1 MINFCLN
8 ESVSLFII
16 QSQINLENFMK
27 IKQTTYK
34 TNQEILE
41 ILKISKSDFTDS
53 DWDIISRYS

>member
-8 ESVSLFII
+8 EDVSLFII

>member
-8 ESVSLFII
+8 EGVSIFII

>member
-1 MINFCLN
+1 MINFCFN
-8 ESVSLFII
+8 EGVSLFII

>member
-8 ESVSLFII
+8 EGVSIFIM

-27 IKQTTYK
+27 IKQTTHK

-41 ILKISKSDFTDS
+41 ILKISKLDFTDS
-53 DWDIISRYS
+53 DWNIISRYS

>member
-8 ESVSLFII
+8 EGVSLFII

-53 DWDIISRYS
+53 DWNIISRYF

>member
-8 ESVSLFII
+8 EGVSLFII

>member
-1 MINFCLN
+1 MINFYLN
-8 ESVSLFII
+8 EGVSMFIM